1 MAKVGLKDVAQALT
15 RKKNIDVA
23 DAEKY
28 IDEFFS
34 LIGDSLVFDKVVK
47 VKGLGTFKLVDV
59 RDRESVDVN
68 TGDRVIID
76 GHSKISFQPETNLKD
91 LVNKPF
97 SQFETV
103 ILNDGV
109 NFDNELVNEQEEETE
124 PIRQQSNKV
133 VSQNKVAAVLEDAAS
148 NCMPAISEESESG
161 KLPENI
167 ESDTSSFNVGEIV
180 HTESRENLDT
190 KRNVTIST
198 SLDGEDKIVTN
209 DIEKTSCSDN
219 HVSSEQDCI
228 VPGGEKLSISLSK
241 KKCDNEK
248 REKKTSFLKITLECL
263 AIVII
268 FVVIFFA
275 GFFIGK
281 NKNTPQVLGQSPISY
296 KEKRIA
302 KTKIETNKEEARKQ
316 DIDSTKNNKDEYKVS
331 EEIRTSKKE
340 NDIDSKNAN
349 QLDELADARKLV
361 RTGAYIISGTVRVV
375 IMNKNMTLKKLA
387 RIYLGDDMECYIIV
401 HNGRAKFKP
410 GESINIPKL
419 KLKKKVSN
427 KKVS

>member
-1 MAKVGLKDVAQALT
+1 MAKVGLKDVAQALAK
-15 RKKNIDVA
+15 KKNIDVV

-34 LIGDSLVFDKVVK
+34 LIEDSLVLDKVVK

-76 GHSKISFQPETNLKD
+76 GHSKISFQPEANLKD

-109 NFDNELVNEQEEETE
+109 DFDNELVNEQEEETE
-124 PIRQQSNKV
+124 PLRQQYSKGV
-133 VSQNKVAAVLEDAAS
+133 AQSKVAAVLEDAAS
-148 NCMPAISEESESG
+148 NCMPAINEESESD
-161 KLPENI
+161 KLPEDI
-167 ESDTSSFNVGEIV
+167 ESDFNTGKIEL
-180 HTESRENLDT
+180 HTEPRENLDS
-190 KRNVTIST
+190 KGNVTIST

-219 HVSSEQDCI
+219 QVSAEQGCD
-228 VPGGEKLSISLSK
+228 VPGGEELSLSK

-248 REKKTSFLKITLECL
+248 REKKTSFFKIALECL

-281 NKNTPQVLGQSPISY
+281 NKNTPQVSGQKTIPY
-296 KEKRIA
+296 KERRIA
-302 KTKIETNKEEARKQ
+302 KTKVETNKGETRKQ
-316 DIDSTKNNKDEYKVS
+316 DIDSTKNNEAEYKVYEEISAS
-331 EEIRTSKKE
+331 EEE
-340 NDIDSKNAN
+340 NDIDNKNAK
-349 QLDELADARKLV
+349 QLDELTDARKLV
-361 RTGAYIISGTVRVV
+361 HTGAYIISGTARVV
-375 IMNKNMTLKKLA
+375 IMNQNMTLKKLA
-387 RIYLGDDMECYIIV
+387 RIYLGDGMECYIIV
-401 HNGRAKFKP
+401 HNGKAKFKP

>member
-1 MAKVGLKDVAQALT
+1 MAKVGLKDIAQALAK
-15 RKKNIDVA
+15 KKNIDVV

-34 LIGDSLVFDKVVK
+34 LIEDSLILDKVVK

-76 GHSKISFQPETNLKD
+76 GHSKISFQPEANLKD

-109 NFDNELVNEQEEETE
+109 DFDNELVNEQEEETE
-124 PIRQQSNKV
+124 PLRQQYSKG

-148 NCMPAISEESESG
+148 NCMPAINEESESD
-161 KLPENI
+161 KLPEDI
-167 ESDTSSFNVGEIV
+167 ESDTYSFNAREIEL
-180 HTESRENLDT
+180 HTEPREILDT
-190 KRNVTIST
+190 KGNVTIST

-219 HVSSEQDCI
+219 QVPSEHDYA
-228 VPGGEKLSISLSK
+228 VPSGEELSISK

-248 REKKTSFLKITLECL
+248 RERKISFFKIALECL

-281 NKNTPQVLGQSPISY
+281 NKNTSQVSGQRPVLY
-296 KEKRIA
+296 KRVA
-302 KTKIETNKEEARKQ
+302 KIKVETHKEEIRKQ
-316 DIDSTKNNKDEYKVS
+316 DIDSTKNNEAEYKVS
-331 EEIRTSKKE
+331 EEIRASEEE
-340 NDIDSKNAN
+340 NDIDNKNAK

-361 RTGAYIISGTVRVV
+361 RTGAYIISGTSRVV
-375 IMNKNMTLKKLA
+375 IMNQNMTLKKLA
-387 RIYLGDDMECYIIV
+387 RIYLGDGMECYIIV
-401 HNGRAKFKP
+401 HNGKAKFKP

-419 KLKKKVSN
+419 KLKKKVPN